1 MKNKHRFIYYICI
14 SLLSFSYIPSY
25 AQKWVDMGT
34 KADNGAP
41 MYWSSYDFIQNKKSE
56 WELAKTDTLI
66 GAETTWSLEN
76 NSYTPIDIGGKENY
90 DIATK
95 SLGKPYR
102 IPSQREWDS
111 LCLPVLSYLQIPT
124 SGNPRP

>member
-41 MYWSSYDFIQNKKSE
+41 MYCIMY
-56 WELAKTDTLI
+56 
-66 GAETTWSLEN
+66 
-76 NSYTPIDIGGKENY
+76 P
-90 DIATK
+90 
-95 SLGKPYR
+95 R
-102 IPSQREWDS
+102 IESMS
-111 LCLPVLSYLQIPT
+111 
-124 SGNPRP
+124 